1 MSTALEYI
9 VAVPVK
15 FFIVP
20 LHVLTREMF
29 GKKQDLSLLFSG
41 FPICEKETVL
51 NTKTKI
57 NSKIKIDLKL
67 DEFFQMSLA
76 ITTMSLHHQGGR
88 KIKIP
93 GTFFID

>member
-1 MSTALEYI
+1 MSTALEYCLD
-9 VAVPVK
+9 VPVK

-29 GKKQDLSLLFSG
+29 SKKTGSLLFSG

-57 NSKIKIDLKL
+57 NSKIKIDLKW